1 MSDVP
6 KGLADMF
13 AAALRGGTKA
23 TLGLPG
29 DLEGLGRLGINWM
42 HGSEAVKPESALW
55 NTEDMDRMLPPMTPL
70 TGGSGRGKEQHPYE
84 SVGQFLP
91 INAVGPVISGAKA
104 VGRGA
109 SEVANAL
116 RISDI
121 APDLGRRGALGT
133 LGKAGAVA
141 LAPMAAIKALR
152 EVAPEAKLLGS
163 EAGAVKEGVAEV
175 AGKIAGRFTPAQLSV
190 GRSLESAANTLGY
203 ELPPHFDDVLKEARR
218 LYPGMS
224 DDALATGIN
233 NLSKMHEE
241 DLAYHLFSGEHGS
254 AEYKGLGWSDL
265 EKQGIRTTEDL
276 YKGVFKGKVD
286 PSKLRLD
293 ILGDLSKRPPEFG
306 FKVPP
311 HEELFTNM
319 QGNIE
324 AEYMFQKYK
333 TPQEVEKYLK
343 DLEDISKHNG
353 TPNPV
358 GNDVR
363 KRATQFF
370 KDQEMLLESQK
381 RYKSLGDDIEFRH
394 APRAKISIAPV
405 SADTSTPLAAGFLAS
420 ALRKDL
426 IMAHNVRPRSLQVE
440 NGGLPSELYNPSFG
454 IGKDK
459 VPAFGGETA
468 ILIPRPEKFDPK
480 TSNTVLTAL
489 DSFSPR
495 YRDAAGE
502 RVDALRSQIRPDVA
516 PNFQTSWN
524 ADLAKGRAAND
535 RLWDRFIS
543 INPMGGIGG
552 EGMSGKVVPGIM
564 ELPKYGSG
572 ANPKLIAEALRR
584 QTEALN
590 RIDPLHRMSIGPRHQ
605 SYEAFNESPYGA
617 NRINS
622 TSPKNRPMESVYED
636 LNKFID
642 AHFSAEHDFTP
653 RQKYKALVDAAGAKG
668 EAPEVRAEAQSII
681 RDLRTMH
688 SAYGELKAF
697 GPVGLNKENFAGIIL
712 PPTTSDADY
721 KVATALRESAK
732 ERGLRVTNEPDLSS
746 GFMDQQ
752 EKEGQMAEM
761 VRWLLKAPRK

>member
-1 MSDVP
+1 
-6 KGLADMF
+6 
-13 AAALRGGTKA
+13 
-23 TLGLPG
+23 
-29 DLEGLGRLGINWM
+29 
-42 HGSEAVKPESALW
+42 
-55 NTEDMDRMLPPMTPL
+55 
-70 TGGSGRGKEQHPYE
+70 
-84 SVGQFLP
+84 
-91 INAVGPVISGAKA
+91 
-104 VGRGA
+104 
-109 SEVANAL
+109 
-116 RISDI
+116 
-121 APDLGRRGALGT
+121 
-133 LGKAGAVA
+133 
-141 LAPMAAIKALR
+141 
-152 EVAPEAKLLGS
+152 
-163 EAGAVKEGVAEV
+163 
-175 AGKIAGRFTPAQLSV
+175 
-190 GRSLESAANTLGY
+190 
-203 ELPPHFDDVLKEARR
+203 
-218 LYPGMS
+218 
-224 DDALATGIN
+224 
-233 NLSKMHEE
+233 
-241 DLAYHLFSGEHGS
+241 
-254 AEYKGLGWSDL
+254 
-265 EKQGIRTTEDL
+265 
-276 YKGVFKGKVD
+276 
-286 PSKLRLD
+286 
-293 ILGDLSKRPPEFG
+293 
-306 FKVPP
+306 
-311 HEELFTNM
+311 
-319 QGNIE
+319 
-324 AEYMFQKYK
+324 
-333 TPQEVEKYLK
+333 
-343 DLEDISKHNG
+343 
-353 TPNPV
+353 
-358 GNDVR
+358 
-363 KRATQFF
+363 
-370 KDQEMLLESQK
+370 
-381 RYKSLGDDIEFRH
+381 
-394 APRAKISIAPV
+394 
-405 SADTSTPLAAGFLAS
+405 
-420 ALRKDL
+420 
-426 IMAHNVRPRSLQVE
+426 
-440 NGGLPSELYNPSFG
+440 LYNPSFG

-642 AHFSAEHDFTP
+642 AHFSAEHDFTQ